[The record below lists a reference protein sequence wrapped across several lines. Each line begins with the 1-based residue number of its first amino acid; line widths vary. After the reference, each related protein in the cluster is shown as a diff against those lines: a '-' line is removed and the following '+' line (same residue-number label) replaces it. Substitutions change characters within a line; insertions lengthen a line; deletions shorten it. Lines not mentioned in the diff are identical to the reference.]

1 MASGAADP
9 AAAGSDRLLSPEDS
23 RWLHDKFERLAAE
36 EVQLAGGRTSY
47 FAAIGTVLITGAIVA
62 IADLQAEPIVLAA
75 LVTFL
80 AGLGM
85 LISFVWVVLL
95 HRTNDAQNMWRECA
109 LWLESMSPPIP
120 GDLRIPV
127 TLRSGAKLSLN
138 LLRPYATHNE
148 RFSSANPISWLD
160 RVQPDRLT
168 ETLPMTFFAIWSTSA
183 VLVWVWYFV
192 LR

>member
-1 MASGAADP
+1 VATASPGPPDGTL
-9 AAAGSDRLLSPEDS
+9 AGTLSSEDA

-36 EVQLAGGRTSY
+36 EVTLAGGRTSY
-47 FAAIGTVLITGAIVA
+47 FAAIGTVLITAAIVA
-62 IADLQAEPIVLAA
+62 IANLQPEPWLLAA
-75 LVTFL
+75 IISFL

-85 LISFVWVVLL
+85 MISFVWVVLL

-109 LWLESMSPPIP
+109 LWLERMNPPVA

-127 TLRSGAKLSLN
+127 TLRSGEKLSLN
-138 LLRPYATHNE
+138 LLRPYGAHHE
-148 RFSSANPISWLD
+148 RFSTENPISWLD
-160 RVQPDRLT
+160 RVNPDRMT
-168 ETLPMTFFAIWSTSA
+168 ETLPLTFLGIWSTTA

>member
-1 MASGAADP
+1 VASAPNGPADGTIP
-9 AAAGSDRLLSPEDS
+9 GVLSREDA

-36 EVQLAGGRTSY
+36 EVQLAGSRTSY
-47 FAAIGTVLITGAIVA
+47 FAAIGTVLITAGIVA
-62 IADLQAEPIVLAA
+62 IADLQSERLVLA
-75 LVTFL
+75 LIMTFL
-80 AGLGM
+80 AGLGI

-109 LWLESMSPPIP
+109 LWLESMNPPIA

-138 LLRPYATHNE
+138 LLRPYAAHHE

-160 RVQPDRLT
+160 RVNPDRLT
-168 ETLPMTFFAIWSTSA
+168 ESLPMTFLGIWSVA
-183 VLVWVWYFV
+183 IVLVWVWLYL